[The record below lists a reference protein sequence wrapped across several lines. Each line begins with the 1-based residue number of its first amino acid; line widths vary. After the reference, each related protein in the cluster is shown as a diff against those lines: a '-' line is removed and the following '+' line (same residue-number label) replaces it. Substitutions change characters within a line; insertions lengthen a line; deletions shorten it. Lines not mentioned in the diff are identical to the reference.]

1 VNTKRSS
8 SSSEKQSRL
17 EARARAAVLAT
28 AEEISPQDV
37 PPPFFPLNGPVFSPE
52 RQVPRFR
59 VRHATR
65 PWLVP
70 VAAAAAVVIV
80 AGVTAG
86 LAATRGS
93 NGRTVNAAP
102 AAQAA
107 PAASAAKTA
116 APDQAPNTGTGLVW
130 YQDPADWTQFS
141 AGVAFWNATV
151 GGAENKAFEQCLTR
165 SGVKGGY
172 TLPAAVPNPYAIP
185 APETTF
191 LYPDLAVISAQGTL
205 YPTGPGLADGI
216 SSTPVPEFTGSTSN
230 VKAGTGCYYAA
241 LNEFS
246 TVVNTLNK
254 DDKPFITDLTNA
266 VNRAVTASFKTAI
279 PQLRACATKYGWPG
293 TQTLNFQNFESW
305 ADGKVAKTDT
315 GPLTVVDG
323 QITAKKPPVTPAT
336 IALNKRWASIF
347 VQCATPY
354 EATTGNAA
362 VAAQKQFLAVP
373 ANQKQMQAMA
383 ATFAGTLDKV
393 EATLA
398 EAQQTRG

>member
-1 VNTKRSS
+1 M
-8 SSSEKQSRL
+8 
-17 EARARAAVLAT
+17 
-28 AEEISPQDV
+28 
-37 PPPFFPLNGPVFSPE
+37 
-52 RQVPRFR
+52 
-59 VRHATR
+59 
-65 PWLVP
+65 P

-93 NGRTVNAAP
+93 NGRTVSAAAP
-102 AAQAA
+102 AAAQAA

-130 YQDPADWTQFS
+130 YLDPADWTQYS
-141 AGVAFWNATV
+141 AGIAFWNATV
-151 GGAENKAFEQCLTR
+151 GGAENKAFQECLTQ

-172 TLPAAVPNPYAIP
+172 TLPAGVPNAYDAP

-191 LYPDLAVISAQGTL
+191 LYPDLAVMSAQGTL
-205 YPTGPGLADGI
+205 YPTGPGLSDGI
-216 SSTPVPEFTGSTSN
+216 SITPMPKFTGSTSN
-230 VKAGTGCYYAA
+230 ERVGLGCYQTAI
-241 LNEFS
+241 NEFS

-254 DDKPFITDLTNA
+254 DDKPFVTDLTNA
-266 VNRAVTASFKTAI
+266 VDRAVTASFRTAI

-305 ADGKVAKTDT
+305 AYGKVTKTDM
-315 GPLTVVDG
+315 GSPTVVNG
-323 QITAKKPPVTPAT
+323 QMTVKKPPVTPAT
-336 IALNKRWASIF
+336 IALNRRWASIF

-362 VAAQKQFLAVP
+362 VAAQRQFLAVP

-383 ATFAGTLDKV
+383 ATFVGTIDKV

-398 EAQQTRG
+398 KSQQTRG